1 MDGNHMV
8 LLSFSLVFFFSW
20 NDRNRGPL
28 DKCFFLHQTMSCRF
42 ECVCVAASTLC
53 TFHPLGALTHEVA
66 EDKNNHLAPS
76 RPLT

>member
-1 MDGNHMV
+1 MFGHRNPMDGNHMV

-42 ECVCVAASTLC
+42 ECVCVWL
-53 TFHPLGALTHEVA
+53 PLLY
-66 EDKNNHLAPS
+66 APS
-76 RPLT
+76 IH